1 MMFQREFSLS
11 VDTLLLSYLIDGT
24 IGILLLAGGW
34 LLTAWAARVAGRA
47 LDRTGR
53 IDPTLRP
60 IIVSTVR
67 YVVFIMVMIA
77 ALARLG
83 IQTASVLAVIGAAG
97 LAIALALQGTLS
109 NVASGLMLLFLRPF
123 GVGDDVECDGVV
135 GTVREVGLFATEFET
150 ADGLY
155 VLVPNT
161 QLFGKPMKNF
171 SRLPFRRVD
180 LKFGTSYAEDTGKV
194 IDLALSVLKADPRVL
209 TIKPANAYVSNLGP
223 QSIELTMTCWTRR
236 EDYFSLLRDLQRTVK
251 ERFAAE
257 GISIPLPPQD
267 VRIISQK

>member
-1 MMFQREFSLS
+1 

-24 IGILLLAGGW
+24 IAVLLLAGGW
-34 LLTAWAARVAGRA
+34 LLTAWAARIAGRS
-47 LDRTGR
+47 LDKAGR

-60 IIVSTVR
+60 IVISAVR
-67 YVVFIMVMIA
+67 YVVFGMVLIA

-123 GVGDDVECDGVV
+123 SVGDDVECDGVS

-150 ADGLY
+150 VDGLY
-155 VLVPNT
+155 VMVPNT

-171 SRLPFRRVD
+171 SRLPLRR
-180 LKFGTSYAEDTGKV
+180 LEFKLGIAYSENTGKA
-194 IDLALSVLKADPRVL
+194 IDTAISVLRADTRVL
-209 TIKPANAYVSNLGP
+209 ASRPSNAFVNHLGA
-223 QSIELTMTCWTRR
+223 QSVELTLMCWTRR
-236 EDYFSLLRDLQRTVK
+236 EDHVSVLRDLQRALK
-251 ERFAAE
+251 ERFDAE
-257 GISIPLPPQD
+257 GIHIPLPPQD
-267 VRIISQK
+267 VRIVQN